1 MNSQPPKRKRNAEL
15 TRRAIL
21 DSALLEFSEL
31 GYGDARV
38 DSIAAR
44 SNTSKPMIYSY
55 FGDKEGLY
63 AAALREAYV
72 QIRSGESELELESF
86 SPVDAIR
93 RLVHFTL
100 EHFWAKP
107 WFISMLNTENL
118 RKGTTIANIS
128 DLDEIQSPTLGSLEK
143 VLKEGVEQGVFRE
156 DVNTIEFYITI
167 ASLCYFPISNAYTL
181 STVFNI
187 DINDEWIKRRGD
199 LIEEAVLGYL
209 LRKN

>member
-1 MNSQPPKRKRNAEL
+1 
-15 TRRAIL
+15 
-21 DSALLEFSEL
+21 
-31 GYGDARV
+31 
-38 DSIAAR
+38 
-44 SNTSKPMIYSY
+44 
-55 FGDKEGLY
+55 
-63 AAALREAYV
+63 
-72 QIRSGESELELESF
+72 
-86 SPVDAIR
+86 
-93 RLVHFTL
+93 
-100 EHFWAKP
+100 
-107 WFISMLNTENL
+107 MLNTENL